1 MSQKI
6 KLAFTYQSWD
16 LRKILHSNNSYM
28 RNLLDPKIILSTKID
43 SNNLSVSCRG
53 HRISWLSQ
61 PKCFTLYGEMLGQL
75 WGWPYRR
82 KWVTH
87 SAVQWNFLHSVL
99 NGSPIFARKCR
110 KCWFAQSSLGRR
122 VCLLPMTT
130 FLHINALHG
139 VYVVV
144 PGHHTS
150 AESLNS
156 SSSPSPGGLFFI
168 TSWSS
173 LSVLS
178 SGMKNRWSTYFVTM
192 YFFLSSLSERKNIC
206 H

>member
-1 MSQKI
+1 
-6 KLAFTYQSWD
+6 
-16 LRKILHSNNSYM
+16 M
-28 RNLLDPKIILSTKID
+28 RNLLDPRLYSAPRLTATISQSLVGVTESPGWA
-43 SNNLSVSCRG
+43 SQSV
-53 HRISWLSQ
+53 LLYME
-61 PKCFTLYGEMLGQL
+61 KCWASYEGDPTVAN
-75 WGWPYRR
+75 GWPARR
-82 KWVTH
+82 FNPLAEGAFCFSFKWFTT
-87 SAVQWNFLHSVL
+87 S
-99 NGSPIFARKCR
+99 RKCR
-110 KCWFAQSSLGRR
+110 KHWFAQSSLGRR
-122 VCLLPMTT
+122 LSLLPTTT

-178 SGMKNRWSTYFVTM
+178 SGMKKRWSMYFVTM

-206 H
+206 Y

>member
-1 MSQKI
+1 
-6 KLAFTYQSWD
+6 
-16 LRKILHSNNSYM
+16 M
-28 RNLLDPKIILSTKID
+28 RNLLDTRFFSAPRLTATICRSLVGVTK
-43 SNNLSVSCRG
+43 SPGWASQSV
-53 HRISWLSQ
+53 LLYME
-61 PKCFTLYGEMLGQL
+61 KCWARYESDPTVAS
-75 WGWPYRR
+75 GWPTRR
-82 KWVTH
+82 FNPL
-87 SAVQWNFLHSVL
+87 AEGIFFSVL

-110 KCWFAQSSLGRR
+110 KRWFAQSSLGRR
-122 VCLLPMTT
+122 VCLLPKTT

-178 SGMKNRWSTYFVTM
+178 SGMKNRWSMYFVTM
-192 YFFLSSLSERKNIC
+192 YFFLSSLSEWKNIC

>member
-1 MSQKI
+1 
-6 KLAFTYQSWD
+6 
-16 LRKILHSNNSYM
+16 M
-28 RNLLDPKIILSTKID
+28 RNHLDPRLYSAPRLTATICRSLVGVTESPGWA
-43 SNNLSVSCRG
+43 SQSV
-53 HRISWLSQ
+53 L
-61 PKCFTLYGEMLGQL
+61 LYMDKMLGQL
-75 WGWPYRR
+75 WGWPCRR

-87 SAVQWNFLHSVL
+87 PAVQPSSRGNFLL
-99 NGSPIFARKCR
+99 SPIFARKCR
-110 KCWFAQSSLGRR
+110 KRWFAQSSLVRR
-122 VCLLPMTT
+122 VCLLPTIT